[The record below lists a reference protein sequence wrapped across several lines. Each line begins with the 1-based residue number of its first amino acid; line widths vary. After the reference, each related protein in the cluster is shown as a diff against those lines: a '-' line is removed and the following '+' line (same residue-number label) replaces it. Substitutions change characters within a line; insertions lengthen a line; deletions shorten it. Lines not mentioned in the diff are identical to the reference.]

1 MARTPNRTGMGDNY
15 KKGGKRKKKMLKGGP
30 LDWKSKKVGTTTSHI
45 GKKSAEA
52 VNVVN
57 PRRASKYAQHPPFMD
72 WMKEGSVSPRPFYE
86 PTTKTWFP
94 RLQHLGHEIGK
105 TFRGEGDSMAIQYE
119 DGGSMY
125 EHGGERS
132 TRNQGNQSLMGGNVE
147 QHD

>member
-1 MARTPNRTGMGDNY
+1 MARTPNRTKMGDKY
-15 KKGGKRKKKMLKGGP
+15 KKGGKRKKKMQKGGP

-45 GKKSAEA
+45 GKKSGEA

-57 PRRASKYAQHPPFMD
+57 PRRESKYAQHAPFMD